1 MFVIVA
7 PTHFELIRRAIQ
19 LIEIILVDSQLL
31 WAVVAL
37 ILYYCVIAVINFF
50 IHMMCLLFYKY
61 SNYVIPVI
69 TIRLVH
75 GY

>member
-19 LIEIILVDSQLL
+19 IIEIILVDSQLL

-50 IHMMCLLFYKY
+50 IHMMCLLLRTLAGIFF
-61 SNYVIPVI
+61 SNNNTNV
-69 TIRLVH
+69 LFW
-75 GY
+75 